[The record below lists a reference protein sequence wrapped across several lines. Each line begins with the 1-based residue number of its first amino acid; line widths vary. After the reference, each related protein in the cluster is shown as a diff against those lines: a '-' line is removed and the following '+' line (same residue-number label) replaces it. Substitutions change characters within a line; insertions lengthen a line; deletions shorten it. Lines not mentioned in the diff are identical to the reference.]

1 MRKIIITNLM
11 SNSVQKYI
19 QVNGTLYRN
28 LAEKRHSIF
37 LKRKKN
43 VMLENIKSIVFLIAM
58 KWQRKKK
65 KDGRMQNLWLLIQ

>member
-58 KWQRKKK
+58 K
-65 KDGRMQNLWLLIQ
+65 